1 MRIPYPLRVC
11 ISRSHF
17 KRSWKGAVTKLFSIL
32 GITWTGLE
40 IFEYFIPQLADAVA
54 WWDAV
59 ARWMIAVPSLVV
71 GVRAYWPNLSVRSR
85 LHGQDIGIE
94 ITVDDIFNFDDAMV
108 ISTNSTFETRI
119 SDGPISR
126 QSLQGQYTEKY
137 YKDREQDLANDLR
150 VRLRDVEP
158 IRSRDVHAGDQPE
171 YDIGTVATV
180 RSVGRT
186 AHMIAVARINE
197 YGTASSSRDDILQ
210 ALGKLWH
217 YVGQRGELE
226 PLAIPVLGT
235 GRSRVLI
242 PREEMIREIIKSFV
256 AACSEKRFCD
266 KLVIVVSED
275 DYHKHQMNLQELG
288 NYLSHICRYTSLM
301 RGTDAGE
308 GIEVL

>member
-17 KRSWKGAVTKLFSIL
+17 KRSWKSAAIKFSSAL
-32 GITWTGLE
+32 GIIWTVLE
-40 IFEYFIPQLADAVA
+40 FLERFLPLADAIA
-54 WWDAV
+54 W
-59 ARWMIAVPSLVV
+59 WMIAVPSLMVA
-71 GVRAYWPNLSVRSR
+71 VRAYWPNLSVRSR
-85 LHGQDIGIE
+85 LRGQDIWIE
-94 ITVDDIFNFDDAMV
+94 IRVDDIFNVDGAMV
-108 ISTNSTFETRI
+108 VSTNSTFETSI
-119 SDGPISR
+119 SDGSISP

-137 YKDREQDLANDLR
+137 YKNREHDLAHDLR
-150 VRLRDVEP
+150 ARLRDLKAIPLEDGQL
-158 IRSRDVHAGDQPE
+158 RDRPE

-180 RSVGRT
+180 RSGDRT

-197 YGTASSSRDDILQ
+197 YGTAGSSRDDVAK
-210 ALGKLWH
+210 ALGKLWY
-217 YVGQRGELE
+217 YVGKRGELE

-235 GRSRVLI
+235 GRSRISI
-242 PREEMIREIIKSFV
+242 PREEMIREIIASFV

-266 KLVIVVSED
+266 ELMIVVSED

-288 NYLSHICRYTSLM
+288 CYLSHICRYTSLM